1 MTKGQ
6 LKKLNV
12 KLDSIL
18 EHSNTFFST
27 KWENLFTTHR
37 ATIEILASINAKFI
51 EESSKVIHNSK
62 KRISEVTR
70 NVEKLHQEVKEFK
83 NDFRISSDKKTT
95 YMNKDNEASRLGK
108 DKGKGISEEEIDE
121 NANMAESEQA
131 EREKKDKDLD
141 ELNALQKKLE
151 AEEFEA
157 KNA

>member
-70 NVEKLHQEVKEFK
+70 NVEKLHQE
-83 NDFRISSDKKTT
+83 
-95 YMNKDNEASRLGK
+95 DNEASRLGK